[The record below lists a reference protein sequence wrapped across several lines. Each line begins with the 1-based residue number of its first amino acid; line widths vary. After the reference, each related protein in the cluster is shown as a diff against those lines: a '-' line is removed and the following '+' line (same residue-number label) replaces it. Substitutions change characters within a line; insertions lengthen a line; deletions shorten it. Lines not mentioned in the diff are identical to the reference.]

1 MKTHIRYYFENFIAR
16 KSNFV
21 YFLMIISA
29 VFALLMIAVE
39 MSLGLIENDSFFNIW
54 WNRLE
59 RLLEIEESGVEF
71 KERLVTLIYWIFSVT
86 FSGTIIAFLAAKVS
100 SFIEDLKKGHSHVID
115 TNHYIIV
122 GWNSTI
128 FKIFDEIEVANQN
141 QSKPTILCFNGLD
154 NLEMNNI
161 INTERPNQKNIRIIT
176 RSGDIYSIQDL
187 ARTNMNNSKS
197 VIILDD
203 TIQQSFNIETTILAV
218 KQNLN
223 NQNIPIIAQ
232 FNNGENIDIISKL
245 KGNVVYSILKDNI
258 ISSVTAQSIRNK
270 HISSV
275 VLDFI
280 DYDGDELY
288 FFPSDGLA
296 QKTFKQAMLML
307 QEVTLVGIRT
317 ADGQVLLNPKKDY
330 IILKDDHLIV
340 IAEDDNLEI
349 KLKSVI
355 EIDQFLDEIK
365 IAEISTNKKET
376 ISVLV
381 LGWSQ
386 LGQQIINSAIPFL
399 SDDSSFCFAFREA
412 LVLQNPVIEKN
423 SSIKSNIILLK
434 KDNNDTIRDLIS
446 ENHFDIILNL
456 GYDDKLSNEVSDTNS
471 LMQIFYVKTILE
483 ELEKS
488 DSCRIILQL
497 NDGSKKDLIQ
507 ELNKNEV
514 IVSDDLSSLIITQLA
529 DNPKLWDVFEK
540 LFKES
545 GLKISSKS
553 IADYGLKSYDKQFS
567 IYELIVLSIKD
578 NQTFMGYILND
589 ELHLNPLKSEIV
601 QGNDSLSIVYI
612 G

>member
-21 YFLMIISA
+21 YFLMIVSA

-223 NQNIPIIAQ
+223 NQNVPIIAQ

-245 KGNVVYSILKDNI
+245 KGNVVYSVLKDNI

-349 KLKSVI
+349 KLKSENLKRNYI
-355 EIDQFLDEIK
+355 LTGFLFLGLIF
-365 IAEISTNKKET
+365 AEHSALT
-376 ISVLV
+376 IMTLLCTVLY
-381 LGWSQ
+381 L
-386 LGQQIINSAIPFL
+386 
-399 SDDSSFCFAFREA
+399 FA
-412 LVLQNPVIEKN
+412 
-423 SSIKSNIILLK
+423 
-434 KDNNDTIRDLIS
+434 
-446 ENHFDIILNL
+446 
-456 GYDDKLSNEVSDTNS
+456 YDDKLRFKKEKIAKILGIAIFATSLALIFINGLYDGIVDKVRAVVYSEDLALSTRDLYNEFRWDAINDQKTFGYGFIHQSSS
-471 LMQIFYVKTILE
+471 LMNQFKLSGTSAFMERFTVIDSGYVDLLIKFGYLGTAVMLVTLNIYYLFGFFKKYKNQITLAMSLY
-483 ELEKS
+483 
-488 DSCRIILQL
+488 
-497 NDGSKKDLIQ
+497 LIQ
-507 ELNKNEV
+507 YAPVNYTWSVYTFSHGIIPGAIALYVIIMYQDLKFDNDKIEL
-514 IVSDDLSSLIITQLA
+514 A
-529 DNPKLWDVFEK
+529 
-540 LFKES
+540 
-545 GLKISSKS
+545 
-553 IADYGLKSYDKQFS
+553 
-567 IYELIVLSIKD
+567 
-578 NQTFMGYILND
+578 
-589 ELHLNPLKSEIV
+589 
-601 QGNDSLSIVYI
+601 
-612 G
+612 